1 MPPFAFIGTLLLAML
16 ANGLPTMGL
25 MFAAPMIQALKQ
37 AQAHRAMMW
46 VGHVADGL
54 MKLQVV
60 GVPLAYLA
68 MVAIYVAVSR
78 GVASV
83 AVKYMFLL
91 AMFTVVVMVLVL
103 VLSAR
108 LDQQ

>member
-1 MPPFAFIGTLLLAML
+1 MA
-16 ANGLPTMGL
+16 
-25 MFAAPMIQALKQ
+25 
-37 AQAHRAMMW
+37 
-46 VGHVADGL
+46 
-54 MKLQVV
+54 
-60 GVPLAYLA
+60 
-68 MVAIYVAVSR
+68 AIYVAVSR